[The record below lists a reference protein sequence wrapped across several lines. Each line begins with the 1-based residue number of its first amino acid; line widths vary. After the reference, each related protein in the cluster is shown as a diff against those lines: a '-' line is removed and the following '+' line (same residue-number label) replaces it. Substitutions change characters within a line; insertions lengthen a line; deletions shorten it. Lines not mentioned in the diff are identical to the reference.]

1 MWAAAAETNWHGKS
15 FKALTDLRCT
25 ACPSASPPATQHGSD
40 RAEPQGLSEQTR
52 SPALAA
58 QSSSNGANKRQGT
71 AGCRLAPAVV
81 PLPIQHSHPMDL
93 GEVTAAKDS
102 HSSLLAKQFFLAQ
115 KLLQGKTLKRH
126 FSSEPAF
133 PHMLLHHSLLLTLC
147 HYKLLQVCAAYIH

>member
-15 FKALTDLRCT
+15 FKALTNLRCT
-25 ACPSASPPATQHGSD
+25 ACPSASPPATQHGHD

-52 SPALAA
+52 SPALTA
-58 QSSSNGANKRQGT
+58 QSGSNGAERRQGT
-71 AGCRLAPAVV
+71 ACCRLAPAVV

-93 GEVTAAKDS
+93 GEITAAKDS
-102 HSSLLAKQFFLAQ
+102 HSPLLAKQFFLAQ

-133 PHMLLHHSLLLTLC
+133 PHTLLHHSLIPTLC
-147 HYKLLQVCAAYIH
+147 HYKLLQLRAAHIH